1 MPRGSYLSREPNGPK
16 PHAKPK
22 RKPERKNNVAKSQSR
37 EYAVTHRKRSPL
49 LPLMLLPLMTLL
61 AGCAHESPNYHADPP
76 AVPVLPVEARQPTPP
91 AICLPSCSA
100 GLMRLRE
107 ELLNLPIEAERQ
119 D

>member
-1 MPRGSYLSREPNGPK
+1 MANYLTRAPSGQK
-16 PHAKPK
+16 PHAKP
-22 RKPERKNNVAKSQSR
+22 RLAPDPKNNADRLPSR
-37 EYAVTHRKRSPL
+37 EYAVTHKTRSPRL
-49 LPLMLLPLMTLL
+49 LLMLLPLMTLL
-61 AGCAHESPNYHADPP
+61 SGCAHESPCYHAGPP

>member
-1 MPRGSYLSREPNGPK
+1 MTHK
-16 PHAKPK
+16 K
-22 RKPERKNNVAKSQSR
+22 KSLR
-37 EYAVTHRKRSPL
+37 

-61 AGCAHESPNYHADPP
+61 AGCAHESPSYHAAPP
-76 AVPVLPVEARQPTPP
+76 AVPVLPMEAIQPTPP

-107 ELLNLPIEAERQ
+107 ELLSLPIEAERP

>member
-1 MPRGSYLSREPNGPK
+1 MT
-16 PHAKPK
+16 H
-22 RKPERKNNVAKSQSR
+22 KNKLLR
-37 EYAVTHRKRSPL
+37 

-61 AGCAHESPNYHADPP
+61 AGCAHELPSYHADPP

-91 AICLPSCSA
+91 AICLPTCSA

-107 ELLNLPIEAERQ
+107 ELLSLPIEAEQQ

>member
-1 MPRGSYLSREPNGPK
+1 MK

-22 RKPERKNNVAKSQSR
+22 PAPDPKNNAAILPSR
-37 EYAVTHRKRSPL
+37 ESAVTHRKRL
-49 LPLMLLPLMTLL
+49 RRLPLMLLPLMTLL
-61 AGCAHESPNYHADPP
+61 AGCAHESPSYHADPP

-91 AICLPSCSA
+91 AICLPTCSA

-107 ELLNLPIEAERQ
+107 ELLNLPIEVEQQ

>member
-1 MPRGSYLSREPNGPK
+1 M
-16 PHAKPK
+16 
-22 RKPERKNNVAKSQSR
+22 
-37 EYAVTHRKRSPL
+37 THKTRLQR

-61 AGCAHESPNYHADPP
+61 AGCAHESPSYHAAPP
-76 AVPVLPVEARQPTPP
+76 VVPVLPVEARQPTPP

-107 ELLNLPIEAERQ
+107 ELLNLPIEAEQQ